1 MSSNDSLIG
10 IFQPDPDLLISKKKT
25 KMAAFSWFTEQCYLS
40 PVSGR
45 REWRTCSLC
54 LPLSNDLFGHF
65 LCDMTKCFFYAIVI
79 LFRNIRNIRIC
90 MGKKPIVS
98 VTYENETISIKKQLT
113 LLTMCVTSLLC
124 GPRADLWLFYGFFCQ
139 RFSLCRDCQKTP
151 KSRSQTRTDTDAGL
165 CT

>member
-1 MSSNDSLIG
+1 
-10 IFQPDPDLLISKKKT
+10 
-25 KMAAFSWFTEQCYLS
+25 MAAFSWFTEQCYLS

-90 MGKKPIVS
+90 MGKKLSFP
-98 VTYENETISIKKQLT
+98 
-113 LLTMCVTSLLC
+113 
-124 GPRADLWLFYGFFCQ
+124 
-139 RFSLCRDCQKTP
+139 
-151 KSRSQTRTDTDAGL
+151 
-165 CT
+165 